1 VARHPSAQVL
11 VAIVLGVAVGA
22 LRPAWGAALRPV
34 SDTFINL
41 VKMIVTPVI
50 FLTIVI
56 GIAGAGSLRRV
67 GRVGIKALV
76 YFEVVSTASLVIGLA
91 VVNLTR
97 PGAGLDPSRLPH
109 GDVSRYVDGAQQG
122 SLIDILTHIVPS
134 SIVGAFA
141 TGDVLQVVF
150 VAIVFGVALA
160 AAGESGRPVVALI
173 QSLERVFF
181 RLVALIM
188 LVAPVGA
195 FGAMAYTVATF
206 GLDALR
212 PLLRVM
218 ADVYLTMA
226 VFVFG
231 VLGVIAR
238 LAGFRL
244 LRYLAHI
251 KDEILLVLGTSS
263 SEAALPGI
271 MEKLVTF
278 GCARPVV
285 GLVIPAG
292 YSFNLD
298 GTFDL
303 SRDGRRLSGPGI
315 RGAHDAWAAA
325 GDPRGAD
332 ADVQGCRGCDR
343 VRVHRACLDAW
354 QHARHSR
361 RRAGSPPRDRPLHV
375 RGAGDREPHW
385 EWRGDHRRGS
395 ERGRISPLVVT
406 SRRLGSRIRMMPRRR
421 TAGLLLMLATL
432 QLALAPA
439 VYACVAHRSPAGA
452 CHDAMSHG
460 APSQLAS
467 PAASWSPEHA
477 SHRAHHT
484 EVCCAAAGACRVEL
498 VPASVPSL
506 VSLVSRATPPGASS
520 GGPAARRAAPDSPPP
535 KV

>member
-1 VARHPSAQVL
+1 VTPAATAAGFPAASRVARVARHPSVQVL
-11 VAIVLGVAVGA
+11 VAILLGVAVGA
-22 LRPAWGAALRPV
+22 LRPSWGAALRPV

-67 GRVGIKALV
+67 GRVGVKALV
-76 YFEVVSTASLVIGLA
+76 YFEVVSTASLVIGLI

-122 SLIDILTHIVPS
+122 SLIDILTHVVPS

-160 AAGESGRPVVALI
+160 AVGESGRPVVALI

-212 PLLRVM
+212 PLVRVM

-231 VLGVIAR
+231 VLGLIAR

-298 GTFDL
+298 GTSIYLAMAVGFL
-303 SRDGRRLSGPGI
+303 AQVFG
-315 RGAHDAWAAA
+315 
-325 GDPRGAD
+325 
-332 ADVQGCRGCDR
+332 
-343 VRVHRACLDAW
+343 VHM
-354 QHARHSR
+354 
-361 RRAGSPPRDRPLHV
+361 
-375 RGAGDREPHW
+375 
-385 EWRGDHRRGS
+385 
-395 ERGRISPLVVT
+395 T
-406 SRRLGSRIRMMPRRR
+406 LGQQ
-421 TAGLLLMLATL
+421 LATL
-432 QLALAPA
+432 AVLMLTSKGAAGVTGSGFIVLASTLGSTHLIPVAGLALLLGIDRFMSEARA
-439 VYACVAHRSPAGA
+439 IVNLIGNGVATIVVARSEGA
-452 CHDAMSHG
+452 FHP
-460 APSQLAS
+460 PS
-467 PAASWSPEHA
+467 
-477 SHRAHHT
+477 
-484 EVCCAAAGACRVEL
+484 
-498 VPASVPSL
+498 
-506 VSLVSRATPPGASS
+506 
-520 GGPAARRAAPDSPPP
+520 
-535 KV
+535 

>member
-1 VARHPSAQVL
+1 VAQGVRGDDAVTAAAAPAGPPAAGWVARIARHPSAQVL
-11 VAIVLGVAVGA
+11 VAVVLGVVVGA
-22 LRPAWGAALRPV
+22 LRPEWGAAMRLV

-67 GRVGIKALV
+67 GRVGVKALV
-76 YFEVVSTASLVIGLA
+76 YFEVVSTASLAIGLI

-109 GDVSRYVDGAQQG
+109 GDVSRFVDGAQQG
-122 SLIDILTHIVPS
+122 SAVDILTHVVPS

-160 AAGESGRPVVALI
+160 AVGESGRPVLALI

-188 LVAPVGA
+188 LVAPIGA

-206 GLDALR
+206 GLDSLR

-226 VFVFG
+226 VFVFV
-231 VLGVIAR
+231 VLGLIAR

-244 LRYLAHI
+244 LSYLRHI

-271 MEKLVTF
+271 MEKLVAF

-298 GTFDL
+298 GTSIYLAMAVGFL
-303 SRDGRRLSGPGI
+303 AQVFGVHMTLGQQLGTLLVLMLTSKG
-315 RGAHDAWAAA
+315 AA
-325 GDPRGAD
+325 G
-332 ADVQGCRGCDR
+332 VT
-343 VRVHRACLDAW
+343 
-354 QHARHSR
+354 
-361 RRAGSPPRDRPLHV
+361 GSGFIVLASTLSSTHLIPV
-375 RGAGDREPHW
+375 
-385 EWRGDHRRGS
+385 
-395 ERGRISPLVVT
+395 
-406 SRRLGSRIRMMPRRR
+406 
-421 TAGLLLMLATL
+421 AGLALLLGIDRFMSEARAIVNLIGNGVATIVVARSEGAFHPVARDFPLA
-432 QLALAPA
+432 
-439 VYACVAHRSPAGA
+439 
-452 CHDAMSHG
+452 
-460 APSQLAS
+460 
-467 PAASWSPEHA
+467 
-477 SHRAHHT
+477 
-484 EVCCAAAGACRVEL
+484 
-498 VPASVPSL
+498 
-506 VSLVSRATPPGASS
+506 
-520 GGPAARRAAPDSPPP
+520 GG
-535 KV
+535 

>member
-1 VARHPSAQVL
+1 VL
-11 VAIVLGVAVGA
+11 VAVVLGVALGA
-22 LRPAWGAALRPV
+22 LRPEWGAAMRPV

-67 GRVGIKALV
+67 GRVGVKALV
-76 YFEVVSTASLVIGLA
+76 YFEVVSTASLAIGMI

-109 GDVSRYVDGAQQG
+109 GDVSRFVDGAQQG
-122 SLIDILTHIVPS
+122 SAVDILTHVVPS

-160 AAGESGRPVVALI
+160 AVGESGRPVLALI

-206 GLDALR
+206 GLDSLR

-226 VFVFG
+226 VFVFV
-231 VLGVIAR
+231 VLGLIAR
-238 LAGFRL
+238 FAGFRL
-244 LRYLAHI
+244 LTYLRHI
-251 KDEILLVLGTSS
+251 KEEILLVLGTSS

-271 MEKLVTF
+271 MEKLVAF

-298 GTFDL
+298 GTSIYLAMAVGFL
-303 SRDGRRLSGPGI
+303 AQVFGVHMTLGQQLGTLLVLMLTSKG
-315 RGAHDAWAAA
+315 AA
-325 GDPRGAD
+325 GVTGSGFIVLASTLSSTHLIPVAGLALLLGIDRFMSEARAIVNLIGNGVATIVVARSEGAFHP
-332 ADVQGCRGCDR
+332 V
-343 VRVHRACLDAW
+343 
-354 QHARHSR
+354 AR
-361 RRAGSPPRDRPLHV
+361 DF
-375 RGAGDREPHW
+375 
-385 EWRGDHRRGS
+385 
-395 ERGRISPLVVT
+395 PLV
-406 SRRLGSRIRMMPRRR
+406 
-421 TAGLLLMLATL
+421 
-432 QLALAPA
+432 
-439 VYACVAHRSPAGA
+439 
-452 CHDAMSHG
+452 
-460 APSQLAS
+460 
-467 PAASWSPEHA
+467 
-477 SHRAHHT
+477 
-484 EVCCAAAGACRVEL
+484 
-498 VPASVPSL
+498 
-506 VSLVSRATPPGASS
+506 
-520 GGPAARRAAPDSPPP
+520 GG
-535 KV
+535 

>member
-1 VARHPSAQVL
+1 MAQGVRGDEPVTVAAGATGRSSRGLAARIARHPSAQVL

-22 LRPAWGAALRPV
+22 LRPTWGAALRPV

-67 GRVGIKALV
+67 GRVGVKALL
-76 YFEVVSTASLVIGLA
+76 YFEVVSTASLAIGLI

-109 GDVSRYVDGAQQG
+109 GNVSRYVDGAQQG
-122 SLIDILTHIVPS
+122 SLADILTHIVPS

-150 VAIVFGVALA
+150 VAIVFGVSLA
-160 AAGESGRPVVALI
+160 AVGESGRPVVALI

-218 ADVYLTMA
+218 GDVYMTMA
-226 VFVFG
+226 LFVFG
-231 VLGVIAR
+231 VLGIIAR

-244 LRYLAHI
+244 FAFLAHI

-271 MEKLVTF
+271 MEKLVSF

-285 GLVIPAG
+285 GLVVPAG

-298 GTFDL
+298 GTSIYLAMAVGFL
-303 SRDGRRLSGPGI
+303 AQVFGVHMTVGQQLTTLAVLMLTSKG
-315 RGAHDAWAAA
+315 AA
-325 GDPRGAD
+325 G
-332 ADVQGCRGCDR
+332 VT
-343 VRVHRACLDAW
+343 
-354 QHARHSR
+354 
-361 RRAGSPPRDRPLHV
+361 GSGFIVL
-375 RGAGDREPHW
+375 A
-385 EWRGDHRRGS
+385 S
-395 ERGRISPLVVT
+395 T
-406 SRRLGSRIRMMPRRR
+406 LGSTHLIPV
-421 TAGLLLMLATL
+421 TGLALLLGIDRFMSEARAIVNLIGNGVATI
-432 QLALAPA
+432 
-439 VYACVAHRSPAGA
+439 VVARSEGA
-452 CHDAMSHG
+452 FH
-460 APSQLAS
+460 
-467 PAASWSPEHA
+467 
-477 SHRAHHT
+477 
-484 EVCCAAAGACRVEL
+484 
-498 VPASVPSL
+498 
-506 VSLVSRATPPGASS
+506 PGTRDFPTT
-520 GGPAARRAAPDSPPP
+520 GQ
-535 KV
+535 